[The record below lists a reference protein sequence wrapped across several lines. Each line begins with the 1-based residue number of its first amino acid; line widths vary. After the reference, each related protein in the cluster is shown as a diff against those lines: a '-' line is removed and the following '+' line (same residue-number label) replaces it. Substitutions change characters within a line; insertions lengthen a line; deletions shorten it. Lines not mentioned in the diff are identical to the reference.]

1 MGKIDK
7 DIISN
12 ISFIAANLDPAYA
25 KNIYDFVTKLDRAD
39 GENVAMLINALNEF
53 AKIKTD
59 SLDNITTLSE
69 SLNYDVGVKIT

>member
-1 MGKIDK
+1 LGKIDK

-12 ISFIAANLDPAYA
+12 ISFIAANLDPVYA

>member
-7 DIISN
+7 DVISN

-25 KNIYDFVTKLDRAD
+25 KNIYDFIAKLDGAD
-39 GENVAMLINALNEF
+39 ADNVTMLINALNEF
-53 AKIKTD
+53 AKVKTD

-69 SLNYDVGVKIT
+69 SLNYDVGVNIT